1 MAAIKSRVTTCLSRR
16 GNVENLLILATITIM
31 EVAISLEAP
40 YYLLAIIVTLVIF
53 LKEATLIVLFA
64 EEVEREVRTVATELV
79 AETKKLEGEVAE

>member
-1 MAAIKSRVTTCLSRR
+1 MAAIKSRITTCLSRR

-53 LKEATLIVLFA
+53 LKEATLIMLFT
-64 EEVEREVRTVATELV
+64 EEVEHEVRTVAR
-79 AETKKLEGEVAE
+79 EVAAEIENVEKEIAT